1 MKELKEYLEPQVQ
14 FLTITVEHGFANSLE
29 DPEEQPEIDW

>member
-1 MKELKEYLEPQVQ
+1 MKQFKEYLEPQIQ
-14 FLTITVEHGFANSLE
+14 LLTITVEQGFANSLE